1 MQTKITIESESCWL
15 DRPEVT
21 RLEVLRLIGYTP
33 EGALTQI
40 LNERGKTYDYYPN
53 ISSNRSV

>member
-1 MQTKITIESESCWL
+1 MQTKVEIDNEVFWMDQI
-15 DRPEVT
+15 EVT

>member
-21 RLEVLRLIGYTP
+21 RLEVLRLLGYTARK
-33 EGALTQI
+33 ALDQI
-40 LNERGKTYDYYPN
+40 LKERRILCQATQ
-53 ISSNRSV
+53 